1 MKLQKQLLEAVEHK
15 QLRPLDVQFA
25 LTVAGDE
32 HPAVTLAAALLSH
45 DAGEGH
51 VCLPLSRLENNEES
65 HPLLATCVS
74 EIGEL
79 QNWEECLLASQAVS
93 AASGSWQFIIF
104 A

>member
-45 DAGEGH
+45 DACGRA
-51 VCLPLSRLENNEES
+51 CLFTAL
-65 HPLLATCVS
+65 TT
-74 EIGEL
+74 GK
-79 QNWEECLLASQAVS
+79 
-93 AASGSWQFIIF
+93 
-104 A
+104 

>member
-45 DAGEGH
+45 DAGEGMS
-51 VCLPLSRLENNEES
+51 VYRS
-65 HPLLATCVS
+65 HDWKITRSHIRC
-74 EIGEL
+74 
-79 QNWEECLLASQAVS
+79 
-93 AASGSWQFIIF
+93 
-104 A
+104 

>member
-51 VCLPLSRLENNEES
+51 VCLPLSRLENNES
-65 HPLLATCVS
+65 RIRCWRPVS
-74 EIGEL
+74 VKSVSYKIGKNACWL
-79 QNWEECLLASQAVS
+79 HKRS
-93 AASGSWQFIIF
+93 AGEMNPRR
-104 A
+104 

>member
-51 VCLPLSRLENNEES
+51 VCLPLSRLENNEAS
-65 HPLLATCVS
+65 HPLLSVKSVS
-74 EIGEL
+74 YKIGK
-79 QNWEECLLASQAVS
+79 NACWLLKRS
-93 AASGSWQFIIF
+93 AGEMNPRR
-104 A
+104 